1 MSRSKAA
8 AELASES
15 NANGSAA
22 KLWVAFNPI
31 AQGRVERK
39 RLGSKNLG
47 GVLSQLSMLSSQTER
62 VRTPRQSTRLLMALT
77 PAAEVGIIAT
87 LT

>member
-31 AQGRVERK
+31 AQGRVELK
-39 RLGSKNLG
+39 RLDSENLG
-47 GVLSQLSMLSSQTER
+47 GVLTQLSMLSSQAEG
-62 VRTPRQSTRLLMALT
+62 VRTPRQTTRLLMAFT
-77 PAAEVGIIAT
+77 PAAEVGTIAT